1 MAYCANCGHEIS
13 DLATACPQCGAPN
26 TAAATGAG
34 APPMPYAGFWIR
46 VAALIL
52 DGIILG
58 IAGIFI
64 RTGGAGGGGLVVG
77 FLYNWLMI
85 AFNDGRT
92 LGKMACGIRIARP
105 DGSPVDIGTA
115 AARAGMAIVS
125 GLALGLGYLWAAWD
139 DENRTWHDMVANT
152 RAFRVS

>member
-1 MAYCANCGHEIS
+1 
-13 DLATACPQCGAPN
+13 
-26 TAAATGAG
+26 
-34 APPMPYAGFWIR
+34 MPYAGFWIR